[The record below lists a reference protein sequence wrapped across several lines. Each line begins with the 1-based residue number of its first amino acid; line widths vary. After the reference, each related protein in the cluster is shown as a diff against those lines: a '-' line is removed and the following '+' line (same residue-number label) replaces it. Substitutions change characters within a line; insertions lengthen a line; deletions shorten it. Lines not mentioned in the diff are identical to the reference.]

1 MLDLHIPETNLQWSS
16 SRPNFQVGASNPREK
31 FRDAS
36 EYLESEKLGINA
48 ISNSDK
54 LWEVFYFRTFQV
66 ENCWKLQTTV

>member
-54 LWEVFYFRTFQV
+54 L
-66 ENCWKLQTTV
+66 